1 MTAITIAIAS
11 SGRPSLARCLASIAA
26 LELPLGVAINVL
38 IADDSPDGQVAS
50 VLCSVPHFPCKITTV
65 VSAAHNVAIA
75 RNACL
80 AAATGDL
87 IAFID
92 DDEWAEPQWLARMLA
107 ALTEF
112 NADCVFGPV
121 HPTYPTQTPD
131 WIVRANPLHVNWGA
145 RGTRVSVGRGGNTLM
160 KRALVDAHALRFD
173 PALGRTGGEDTS
185 FFHAFGSA
193 GGVMVVTDDAMVH
206 EDVPPS
212 RVTVSY
218 FRHRALRTGQI
229 YARFIV
235 GHIAQSRLAKAR
247 FYAGALLK
255 ASIALGAGAF
265 LYPIDRA
272 RWLKLAMRGWMN
284 AGKLRELLRLKPS
297 HMS

>member
-1 MTAITIAIAS
+1 MTSITIAIAS
-11 SGRPSLARCLASIAA
+11 SGRPSLVRCLTSLVA
-26 LELPLGVAINVL
+26 LELPKGVAIDVL

-50 VLCSVPHFPCKITTV
+50 LLQMVPRLPFKITTV

-80 AAATGDL
+80 EAATGDL

-92 DDEWAEPQWLARMLA
+92 DDEWAEPLWIARMLV
-107 ALTEF
+107 ALAEF

-121 HPTYPTQTPD
+121 HPTYPTETPD
-131 WIVRANPLHVNWGA
+131 WIVRANPLHVDWGK
-145 RGTRVSVGRGGNTLM
+145 RGMQVSVGRGGNTLM
-160 KRALVDAHALRFD
+160 KRAIIDAHALRFD

-212 RVTVSY
+212 RVNVSY

-229 YARFIV
+229 YARFV
-235 GHIAQSRLAKAR
+235 AGHIALSPLAKAR

-255 ASIALGAGAF
+255 ASVALGVGAL

-284 AGKLRELLRLKPS
+284 VGKLRELLRLKPS
-297 HMS
+297 HMI